1 MTIRQC
7 FKTSQVILLLLI
19 FWTGTLVSASV
30 LAAGVSSG
38 VKQMAAVLLQ
48 MHHFPSKVEAE
59 ILRSIIDDK
68 SSRENERIIAN
79 AILNVKH
86 KAEPSDVTA
95 LQTIIN
101 SKDATGN
108 EKDLAISVINL
119 NHEPTAKDKVRLES
133 MK

>member
-1 MTIRQC
+1 MTTRQC
-7 FKTSQVILLLLI
+7 FKTSHVILLLLV
-19 FWTGTLVSASV
+19 FWTGTLVGVNV

-48 MHHFPSKVEAE
+48 MHHYPSKDEAA
-59 ILRSIIDDK
+59 ILRSIIDNK

-86 KAEPSDVTA
+86 KAKSSDITA
-95 LQTIIN
+95 LKTILN
-101 SKDATGN
+101 SKDATQN
-108 EKDLAISVINL
+108 EKDLATSVVNL
-119 NHEPTAKDKVRLES
+119 NHEPTLEDKVRLES